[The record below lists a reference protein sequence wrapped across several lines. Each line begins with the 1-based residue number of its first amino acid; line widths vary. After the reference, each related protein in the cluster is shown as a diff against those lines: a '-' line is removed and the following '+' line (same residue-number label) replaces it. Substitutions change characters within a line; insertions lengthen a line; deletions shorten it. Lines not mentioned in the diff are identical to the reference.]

1 MLYFYFFFFF
11 SSRRRHTSSD
21 RDWSSDVCSSDL
33 PAVWLR
39 AGARRRR
46 DRASMAAC
54 TGSDHLRRLKRGAAG
69 DPGRPAARTSARTLR
84 TTSNYL
90 FFPNGSAVA
99 VHQSASEDAADHIRE
114 QIFTGAYPPYS
125 RVPQDVVAAA
135 LGISRIPVREALV
148 ALEGEGFVT
157 MPTNRGAFV
166 NPFSAY
172 DIRSHFELRGYTLGL
187 AARRCA
193 QLENSDLVSRL
204 EPLYRA
210 MRATDNPE
218 EFYQVT
224 AAFYLAI
231 SEYGASPR
239 ITAALSRI
247 HNIVPGNFYAV
258 VPGSIAAARRGYG

>member
-1 MLYFYFFFFF
+1 
-11 SSRRRHTSSD
+11 
-21 RDWSSDVCSSDL
+21 
-33 PAVWLR
+33 
-39 AGARRRR
+39 
-46 DRASMAAC
+46 
-54 TGSDHLRRLKRGAAG
+54 
-69 DPGRPAARTSARTLR
+69 
-84 TTSNYL
+84 
-90 FFPNGSAVA
+90 

-258 VPGSIAAARRGYG
+258 VPGSIAAARRGYGAEVRAQRERDPKLAIEAAVKASLAQGECLIKLLAERGQLVDDTEAVAHLVRYRL